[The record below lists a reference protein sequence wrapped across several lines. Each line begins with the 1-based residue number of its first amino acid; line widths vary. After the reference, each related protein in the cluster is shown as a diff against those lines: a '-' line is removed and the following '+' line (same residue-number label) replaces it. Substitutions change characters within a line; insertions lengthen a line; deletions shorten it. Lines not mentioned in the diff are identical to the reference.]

1 MEEKTFVCEDEFGV
15 SLKSYFKEAK
25 SRWWLVLA
33 ITVVLAV
40 CGWIF
45 GRFIVKTEYTSTA
58 TLYVKV
64 ESGSDASVE
73 DMAASRALSLGFV
86 ETYVSFLDENSTIVF
101 DNAIQKL
108 GTDGRGLSIKYVKD
122 CLTVTKKDIQITLKY
137 VSKDKDNVR
146 ILEQLVDCLIEEV
159 NCREEGSGYKYGD
172 IANHLHVSSPAKGG
186 TNNEDSKALK
196 YTALCFLVGIVA
208 SAVVIFI
215 FAVESEKKALA
226 LAKKGQEDEPNE

>member
-40 CGWIF
+40 CGWLF

-73 DMAASRALSLGFV
+73 DMAASRVLSLGFV

-108 GTDGRGLSIKYVKD
+108 GTDGKGLFVAGVKK
-122 CLTVTKKDIQITLKY
+122 CLIVTKKDIQITLKY
-137 VSKDKDNVR
+137 VSKDKDNVK
-146 ILEQLVDCLIEEV
+146 ILDQLVDSLIGEV
-159 NCREEGSGYKYGD
+159 NCKEGSGYKYGD

-196 YTALCFLVGIVA
+196 YTALGFLVGIVA

-226 LAKKGQEDEPNE
+226 LAKKEQKDATNE